1 MKQYSVKGMSCAAC
15 SARVENAVKKVD
27 GVTFCTVNLLTNS
40 MNVDGTASD
49 NAVMSAVRASGYDA
63 CVVNDKSKSTN
74 GAFVMSEHTEN
85 ISSLKKRLFSSAI
98 FLIILMYV
106 SMGHTMFGFWLPQF
120 FSHNYIALGLIQLIL
135 TGIIMVIN
143 KNFFV
148 SGFKG
153 LIHRSP
159 NMDTLVSLGSL
170 ASFGYSL
177 YALFMLTDANVLN
190 DEALSHTYFHEF
202 YFESAAMILTLITFG
217 KLLEAISKGKTTN
230 ALKDLYELSPKTAI
244 VIKDS
249 KQITVDIN
257 DVNVGDVF
265 VVKPGMSVPVD
276 GVIISGDGVID
287 ESALTGESVPVEK
300 TVGQKV
306 SAATVN
312 LSGYF
317 EGRAEHIGEDTAL
330 SKIIKMVSDAAA
342 GKAPIAKVADKVS
355 GFFVPTVILI
365 ALLTTVIWLLIGN
378 GVGFAIAR
386 GVSVLVI
393 SCPCALGLATPVA
406 VMVGNGVGARHGILF
421 KTAESLEQTG
431 KVDTVVLD
439 KTGTITL
446 GEPAVVDIIPFNIGV
461 DELLQLAYSL
471 EIKSE
476 HPLAK
481 AIVRRAEADCVK
493 ALEVN
498 DFESFSGKGLKAQIQ
513 GCSIVGG
520 NFKYISQNVNIN
532 DNAKLTIENISKNG
546 QTPILFAKD
555 RELIGI
561 IAISDQI
568 KSDAL
573 VAIDELKHMGIDT
586 VMLTGD
592 NSITANAIAKE
603 VGINRVISGVMPDG
617 KKSVIDE
624 LKINSKVVMV
634 GDGINDAPALTSAD
648 TGIAIGTGTDIAI
661 DSADVVVMNK
671 TLRSVPTA
679 IALSRATLRT
689 IHQNLF
695 WAFVYN
701 IVGIPLAAGA
711 FIELFG
717 WQLNPMFAAAAMS
730 LSSFCVVTNA
740 LRLNFFNDKK
750 IKKYKYTP
758 KQKRRDNA
766 MEITLKISGM
776 MCEHCEKR
784 VKDTIIANASV
795 LSAEVSHKT
804 GTAVIKAKDDVDVN
818 AIKQAIVSQG
828 YNVE

>member
-758 KQKRRDNA
+758 KQKG
-766 MEITLKISGM
+766 EIMLWKLHLK
-776 MCEHCEKR
+776 
-784 VKDTIIANASV
+784 
-795 LSAEVSHKT
+795 SAE
-804 GTAVIKAKDDVDVN
+804 
-818 AIKQAIVSQG
+818 
-828 YNVE
+828 